1 MLLYLLVEQQLP
13 FEFSISDFFDALYFM
28 SEERWNA
35 FFDQF
40 SFSVSKENPLFA
52 LMKSNDHE
60 RISEAIGL
68 ELEKIPW
75 LQMDAKGIFHFLPT
89 ALF

>member
-13 FEFSISDFFDALYFM
+13 FEFSISDLFDALYFM

-40 SFSVSKENPLFA
+40 SFSVSKEDSLFA
-52 LMKSNDHE
+52 
-60 RISEAIGL
+60 L

-75 LQMDAKGIFHFLPT
+75 LQMGAKGISRFLPT
-89 ALF
+89 VLF